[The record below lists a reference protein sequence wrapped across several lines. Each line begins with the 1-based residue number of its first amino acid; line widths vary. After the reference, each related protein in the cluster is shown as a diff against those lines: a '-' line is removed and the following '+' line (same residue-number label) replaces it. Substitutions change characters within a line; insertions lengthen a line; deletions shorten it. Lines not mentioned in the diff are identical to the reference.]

1 MKDAWRDPA
10 NRSPALR
17 NQEEAA
23 ETLRSFGLSS
33 TGNEVAQLTTVDRCG
48 RQNPS
53 GSSLPLN
60 THTHTENPKPNV
72 FLAQFVLV
80 CELLSKVQPC
90 LPRLLGL
97 QEVTWSLSGLHS
109 LVGVQHVTQ
118 RLPQA
123 RLGLA
128 VAEVGTGETAKLRG
142 EHWGSTGG
150 ALGRRCAKLGQIPRA
165 GAAEAGMVPVTVSGA
180 LSRGM
185 EAAK

>member
-23 ETLRSFGLSS
+23 ETLRSVGLSS
-33 TGNEVAQLTTVDRCG
+33 AGNEVTQLTTVDRCG

-80 CELLSKVQPC
+80 CELLSKVQQC
-90 LPRLLGL
+90 LPCSLGL

-109 LVGVQHVTQ
+109 LAG
-118 RLPQA
+118 A

-128 VAEVGTGETAKLRG
+128 VAEVGTGETAELWG
-142 EHWGSTGG
+142 EHWGSTGEKM
-150 ALGRRCAKLGQIPRA
+150 CKA
-165 GAAEAGMVPVTVSGA
+165 GSDPTGGS
-180 LSRGM
+180 S
-185 EAAK
+185 